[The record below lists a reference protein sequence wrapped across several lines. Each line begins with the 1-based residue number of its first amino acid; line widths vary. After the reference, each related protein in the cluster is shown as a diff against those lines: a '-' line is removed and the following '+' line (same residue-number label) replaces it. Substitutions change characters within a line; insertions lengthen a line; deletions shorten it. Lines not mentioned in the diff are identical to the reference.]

1 MLAGLLALAA
11 SGCST
16 ATDLEIPA
24 ATSSV
29 SSVPPSTTAVSSDP
43 VAEAPPEDTVAEAPP
58 EDTVAEAPPE
68 GTVAPEPGA
77 GLTVVSV
84 TDGDTFRVVIDGV
97 EERVRLVGIDTPEAG
112 ECMADEARLALER
125 YLDVGEITLL
135 SDESDRDQYG
145 RLLRMVQTPDGPVN
159 ARLVDDGLAIARSYP
174 PDTLWDDELAE
185 AQVSAQDRNVG
196 LWDPAACGEPPDVSI
211 EIVEIQHDPP
221 GNDTEVLNQE
231 WVKLVSVGSEAVDM
245 TGWVLRDESA
255 SKRFAFPNGF
265 VIEPNQ
271 PVTIHSGCGT
281 ASASDLYWCVS
292 GSAVWNNNGDTA
304 FLLDPAGNF
313 HTTRSY

>member
-58 EDTVAEAPPE
+58 ED
-68 GTVAPEPGA
+68 TVAPEPGA

-159 ARLVDDGLAIARSYP
+159 ARLVDDGLAIAR
-174 PDTLWDDELAE
+174 
-185 AQVSAQDRNVG
+185 
-196 LWDPAACGEPPDVSI
+196 
-211 EIVEIQHDPP
+211 
-221 GNDTEVLNQE
+221 
-231 WVKLVSVGSEAVDM
+231 
-245 TGWVLRDESA
+245 
-255 SKRFAFPNGF
+255 
-265 VIEPNQ
+265 
-271 PVTIHSGCGT
+271 
-281 ASASDLYWCVS
+281 
-292 GSAVWNNNGDTA
+292 
-304 FLLDPAGNF
+304 
-313 HTTRSY
+313 

>member
-1 MLAGLLALAA
+1 MQQAMLAGILALAA

-24 ATSSV
+24 ATD
-29 SSVPPSTTAVSSDP
+29 SVPPSTTAVIPGSA
-43 VAEAPPEDTVAEAPP
+43 AEAPPEDTVAPKP
-58 EDTVAEAPPE
+58 NV
-68 GTVAPEPGA
+68 
-77 GLTVVSV
+77 GLSVVSV
-84 TDGDTFRVVIDGV
+84 TDGDTFRVVIEGV

-112 ECMADEARLALER
+112 ECMADEAQLALER
-125 YLDVGEITLL
+125 YLDVDEITLL

-145 RLLRMVQTPDGPVN
+145 RLLRMVQTPEGLIN

-185 AQVSAQDRNVG
+185 AQVAAQARGVG
-196 LWDPAACGEPPDVSI
+196 LWDPAACGTPPDVLI
-211 EIVEIQHDPP
+211 EIVEIRHDPP
-221 GNDTEVLNQE
+221 GNDNEVLNQE
-231 WVKLVSVGSEAVDM
+231 WVKLASVGSETVDM

-255 SKRFAFPNGF
+255 SKRFAFPDGF

-281 ASASDLYWCVS
+281 ATASDLYWCVS

-313 HTTRSY
+313 YATLSY

>member
-1 MLAGLLALAA
+1 M
-11 SGCST
+11 
-16 ATDLEIPA
+16 
-24 ATSSV
+24 
-29 SSVPPSTTAVSSDP
+29 
-43 VAEAPPEDTVAEAPP
+43 
-58 EDTVAEAPPE
+58 
-68 GTVAPEPGA
+68 
-77 GLTVVSV
+77 

-112 ECMADEARLALER
+112 ECMADEARLALEH
-125 YLDVGEITLL
+125 YLDVDEIALL
-135 SDESDRDQYG
+135 SDVSDRDQYG
-145 RLLRMVQTPDGPVN
+145 RLLRMVQTPEGLIN

-185 AQVSAQDRNVG
+185 AQVAAQARNVG
-196 LWDPAACGEPPDVSI
+196 LWDSAACGEPPDVSI
-211 EIVEIQHDPP
+211 VIVEIQHDPP

-231 WVKLVSVGSEAVDM
+231 WVKLASVGGEAVDM

-255 SKRFAFPNGF
+255 SKRFAFPDGF

-281 ASASDLYWCVS
+281 ASASDLYWCVN

-313 HTTRSY
+313 HTTLSY